1 MFSELLAKSGLYY
14 NLVKKQ
20 SELNLPGDKREVHK
34 IFLIKGVTDGGSAA
48 VPENTFG
55 DDVEA
60 VGAAAGARE
69 GRESRSSAL
78 SELVVPD
85 DVIREIAERSC
96 LAASWTLD

>member
-1 MFSELLAKSGLYY
+1 MTK
-14 NLVKKQ
+14 
-20 SELNLPGDKREVHK
+20 VHK
-34 IFLIKGVTDGGSAA
+34 IVLIKSLTDGESAP

-85 DVIREIAERSC
+85 DVIREIAERSG
-96 LAASWTLD
+96 LAALWSLD

>member
-1 MFSELLAKSGLYY
+1 MTKEKYTKYSSL
-14 NLVKKQ
+14 
-20 SELNLPGDKREVHK
+20 
-34 IFLIKGVTDGGSAA
+34 KGVTDGGSAA